1 MKFCKFKNK
10 LKINCHIF
18 YGKIQLLDYLSSRSL
33 CTEISN
39 HRVDCTRMQQCAAIK
54 GLCEWRF
61 DMRVVSSRPNVA
73 LIKALWGGGGGGG
86 GGALAALPTE
96 ACIISS
102 YNNVERASKS
112 N

>member
-1 MKFCKFKNK
+1 LKTNVLLQSK
-10 LKINCHIF
+10 LAIAP
-18 YGKIQLLDYLSSRSL
+18 SRL
-33 CTEISN
+33 
-39 HRVDCTRMQQCAAIK
+39 AIK
-54 GLCEWRF
+54 E
-61 DMRVVSSRPNVA
+61 DVEMRVVSSRPNVA

-86 GGALAALPTE
+86 FAALPTE